1 MKVILRSDLDGLGKR
16 GDIVDVADG
25 HARNYLLPQGLALEA
40 TTGASSQAAKMRR
53 SRDLRDASDREA
65 AQTVATTLVPKVIT
79 VTAKAGTEG
88 RLFGSVTT
96 ADVVD
101 AVGRRPA
108 SSSTAGSCS
117 PSRSR
122 PSASTPSRR
131 RCTRRVVPDHDR
143 GRPGLKPHLSVGAIE
158 RPDRRGPCCVHSRG
172 RASPPTIHRLCP

>member
-25 HARNYLLPQGLALEA
+25 HARNYLLPQGLALVA
-40 TTGASSQAAKMRR
+40 TSGASSQAAKMRR

-65 AQTVATTLVPKVIT
+65 AQTVATTLVPIIT

-101 AVGRRPA
+101 AVRAQTGVELDRRQLQSEQIKTVGQHTVIA
-108 SSSTAGSCS
+108 SLHSDVSFPITIE
-117 PSRSR
+117 
-122 PSASTPSRR
+122 
-131 RCTRRVVPDHDR
+131 VVP
-143 GRPGLKPHLSVGAIE
+143 A
-158 RPDRRGPCCVHSRG
+158 
-172 RASPPTIHRLCP
+172 